1 MPMQTEEIIQE
12 IQSLPL
18 SKKIHVVEE
27 TLKFIKK
34 EEKRRQ
40 LEMAVNELSEDYSTD
55 KELTAFTSLDFENF
69 YETK

>member
-1 MPMQTEEIIQE
+1 MQTEEIIQE

-18 SKKIHVVEE
+18 SKKIHVVKE